1 MDSFYN
7 VIRNQMGIRE
17 NGQTYGFKATKF
29 KAGLSRDYIFY
40 IIDRCALRVATAVLE
55 VTGNKR

>member
-40 IIDRCALRVATAVLE
+40 IIDGCAL
-55 VTGNKR
+55 